1 LSARL
6 IDLTRL
12 ASRAGKGPPTGID
25 RVEAAWL
32 RYLLG
37 AEGTLFGLVRSA
49 AGFLLLDRAG
59 LQAAAP
65 VLLGQAPPPPPDL
78 MGRLLLSRDP
88 RRAGTEAHLRAQ
100 ARARCPRPLLGAM
113 LRRHLPPQS
122 LYLNLGHANLTDGAL
137 RAIGGAGAR
146 VCVLVHDT
154 IPLDHPRLSRLGT
167 PEAFARR
174 MQAVSAR
181 ADLVIHTATT
191 TRALTEAHLA
201 RMGRLPPGIVAPLG
215 VDAPPVGSPPP
226 GLLRG
231 RPHFVAL
238 GTIEPRKNHALLLDI
253 WEEMMATRPADT
265 IPDLLI
271 LGRRGWAD
279 RALLDRLDRLTAD
292 PDSPVREAGGLA
304 DPEVGALL
312 AGARALLFPSL
323 AEGYGLPPMEA
334 AALGVPVIAAPLPV
348 LVEILGDYP
357 VYASTS
363 ERYDWIHKIWTTE
376 PSAGAQRVRG
386 ADHGGGMWLPTWDD
400 HFKAVLS
407 FA

>member
-1 LSARL
+1 
-6 IDLTRL
+6 
-12 ASRAGKGPPTGID
+12 
-25 RVEAAWL
+25 
-32 RYLLG
+32 
-37 AEGTLFGLVRSA
+37 
-49 AGFLLLDRAG
+49 
-59 LQAAAP
+59 

-348 LVEILGDYP
+348 LVEILCDYP